1 MSATS
6 LILTLLIAAS
16 LAAGQ
21 PSQEVSRIK
30 TGYLRFSDVTRYFL
44 GSGQISAVQTRIS
57 HPRFSQQFGSQPG
70 HLRELKKNHVLKISL

>member
-6 LILTLLIAAS
+6 LILTLLIAAT

-21 PSQEVSRIK
+21 PSQEVSTIK
-30 TGYLRFSDVTRYFL
+30 TGYLRCFTRHYL
-44 GSGQISAVQTRIS
+44 GPGQVSAVQTRIS

-70 HLRELKKNHVLKISL
+70 HLRELKKNHVLKISV